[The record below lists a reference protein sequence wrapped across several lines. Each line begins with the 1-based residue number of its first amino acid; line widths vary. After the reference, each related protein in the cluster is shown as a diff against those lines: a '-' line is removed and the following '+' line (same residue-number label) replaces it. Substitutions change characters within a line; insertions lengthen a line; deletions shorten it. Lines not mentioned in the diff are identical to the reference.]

1 MVALVHLVSSTFYYL
16 ARTPSIEFGSE
27 LVTKSRAPLVIQSR
41 SILADR
47 LSTTCQLGWTL
58 LTSRHETMA
67 KTLSAFRSG
76 KPSFPFFFPLRL
88 RSTKTKEPQVDP
100 HDRLSIEKP
109 LQSFGAVS
117 PGAQTSRQ

>member
-1 MVALVHLVSSTFYYL
+1 MVALVHLVFSTFYYL
-16 ARTPSIEFGSE
+16 ARMPSIEFGSE

-67 KTLSAFRSG
+67 KTLSAFRPG
-76 KPSFPFFFPLRL
+76 KTVVPVFFSPA
-88 RSTKTKEPQVDP
+88 SPQHQD
-100 HDRLSIEKP
+100 
-109 LQSFGAVS
+109 
-117 PGAQTSRQ
+117 